1 MARRKREIIV
11 TVDSEMIS
19 PETARKVARA
29 VRRFF
34 LTGNNME
41 EYKKDLAMRQA
52 KAAVAQEV

>member
-11 TVDSEMIS
+11 TVDSEILS
-19 PETARKVARA
+19 PETAHKVARA

>member
-11 TVDSEMIS
+11 TVDSEKIS

-52 KAAVAQEV
+52 KDAVAQEV

>member
-41 EYKKDLAMRQA
+41 EYKKDLAMRQE
-52 KAAVAQEV
+52 KAAMAQEV

>member
-52 KAAVAQEV
+52 KAAVSQEV

>member
-52 KAAVAQEV
+52 KDAVAQEV